1 MDGGRHS
8 GGPDPAE
15 RREPLPGL
23 AGLPAHLVG
32 GLPPP
37 VRRVLA
43 ALAVLLALVAGAGAL
58 VVIPASRED
67 ARRLEAEERAR
78 QEGARRDRVRLAAVA
93 ARSHAGA
100 LPGGPAGGRTV
111 AGRRRAVRML
121 EAAMYRDAR
130 SRVRRG
136 LLAGPIIRARC
147 SPFPASARPSPPEE
161 DLGRAQGRYDC
172 LAATRDFGATD
183 GTEAGSL
190 GHPYR
195 ALVDF
200 EVGRYAFC
208 KVTMRPGEG
217 GLTRRSVSAVPR
229 ACGGA
234 DAGSGRR

>member
-1 MDGGRHS
+1 M
-8 GGPDPAE
+8 
-15 RREPLPGL
+15 
-23 AGLPAHLVG
+23 
-32 GLPPP
+32 
-37 VRRVLA
+37 
-43 ALAVLLALVAGAGAL
+43 
-58 VVIPASRED
+58 
-67 ARRLEAEERAR
+67 
-78 QEGARRDRVRLAAVA
+78 
-93 ARSHAGA
+93 
-100 LPGGPAGGRTV
+100 

-161 DLGRAQGRYDC
+161 DLGRAQGRYYC

-217 GLTRRSVSAVPR
+217 GLTRRSVSAAPR